1 MPSDRLFRLLNV
13 YHRTVVKVT
22 FGKVGWKAGGM
33 PVVQLTTTGRRSGE
47 ARTVMLTSPLQIGE
61 SVVIVAS
68 RAGDDQ
74 HPAWLLNLR
83 ADPAVEV
90 TMGGVARQMTAR
102 EVVGDERTRLW
113 ADLTAAHNHYSGY
126 QSKTD
131 RTIPVVVLDPAT

>member
-47 ARTVMLTSPLQIGE
+47 PRTVMLTSPLQIGE

-83 ADPAVEV
+83 ADPKVEV
-90 TMGGVARQMTAR
+90 ALEGVARPMVAR
-102 EVVGDERTRLW
+102 EAAGDERTRLW
-113 ADLTAAHNHYSGY
+113 ADLTAAHAHYSGY

-131 RTIPVVVLDPAT
+131 RTIPVVVLDPVT